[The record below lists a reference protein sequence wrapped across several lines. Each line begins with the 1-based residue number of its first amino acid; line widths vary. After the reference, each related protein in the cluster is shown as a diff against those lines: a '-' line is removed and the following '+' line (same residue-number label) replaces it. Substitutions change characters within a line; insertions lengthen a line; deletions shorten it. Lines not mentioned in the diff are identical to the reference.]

1 MVNTLPQNVN
11 LNSEVLSEGGGASC
25 NTEKIKTISA
35 SEIQSTITKYLKRH
49 IKKELV
55 QPNVISL

>member
-11 LNSEVLSEGGGASC
+11 FNSEVLSEGGGASC
-25 NTEKIKTISA
+25 NTDKIKTICA
-35 SEIQSTITKYLKRH
+35 SDIQSTITKYLKRH
-49 IKKELV
+49 IKKELA